1 MKQLIEAIRNAK
13 CVAAMTGAG
22 VSTLCGIPDFR
33 GPQGLYKNPDAERI
47 FDIDW
52 FDRDPS
58 IYYRGCRELVYG
70 LGSFEPG
77 PVHRALKM
85 LEAAGHLNGIIT
97 QNIDM
102 LHQKAGSSNVY
113 EVHGSPI
120 RHHCRQCGVG
130 KSFEEIMAMIAAN
143 GGTAH
148 LGEPYVPRCRCGGV
162 YKPDITF
169 FGESLPEEAFLRSQE
184 LAAPARRQGVHRER
198 ATHASRRLRS
208 RLLPRPCRILRLDRL
223 KFGRGLF
230 PVRRVTVD
238 LELERADRAVQ
249 LLEICRGLRVEELFG
264 GDIKIRLQLV
274 DLPFGGLDPL
284 LQILHARCILRPLR
298 RPLLT

>member
-1 MKQLIEAIRNAK
+1 MERLVEAIEEAT

-70 LGSFEPG
+70 LDRFAPG
-77 PVHRALKM
+77 PVHRALKR
-85 LEAAGHLNGIIT
+85 LEERGRLDGIIT

-102 LHQKAGSSNVY
+102 LHQKAGSSHVY

-120 RHHCRQCGVG
+120 LHHCRRCGDE
-130 KSFEEIMAMIAAN
+130 KTFDEIEALIEK
-143 GGTAH
+143 GGGRER
-148 LGEPYVPRCRCGGV
+148 LGDPFVPRCACGGV

-169 FGESLPEEAFLRSQE
+169 FGEALPEEAFRLSQE
-184 LAAPARRQGVHRER
+184 LAMRADVMLVLGTSLTVYPAAG
-198 ATHASRRLRS
+198 
-208 RLLPRPCRILRLDRL
+208 LPRLTLQHGGKVFIVNAQATPLD
-223 KFGRGLF
+223 
-230 PVRRVTVD
+230 D
-238 LELERADRAVQ
+238 LAVA
-249 LLEICRGLRVEELFG
+249 RY
-264 GDIKIRLQLV
+264 GDLASFAKMV
-274 DLPFGGLDPL
+274 
-284 LQILHARCILRPLR
+284 
-298 RPLLT
+298 